1 MSISPWLLKDIREV
15 AKFIHK
21 TDYNLLL
28 VKKKL
33 TTTYASKICIHNC
46 QGYRFTCS
54 TDFD

>member
-1 MSISPWLLKDIREV
+1 MSPWLLKDIRKV

-28 VKKKL
+28 VKKNL

>member
-1 MSISPWLLKDIREV
+1 MSPWLLKDIRKV
-15 AKFIHK
+15 TKFIHK

-28 VKKKL
+28 VKKNL

-54 TDFD
+54 TCFD